1 MNRPALRQH
10 WAWVVTLVVLLGLY
24 RGTDAALVDTRNP
37 NLVPSMLLLGSLV
50 VPATFVS
57 FARGWSGRQ
66 IVPAATLWTAVLVG
80 GAVGVVIAGVLE
92 YNTVRRLGEI
102 PMLGVGL
109 IEEGT
114 KLAVAAVFLLVLR
127 RYTSMGAGILI
138 GIAVGT
144 GFAVLETMGYGFVT
158 LIQSGGNVGS
168 VEQTLFVRGVTSPA
182 GHAAWT
188 GLTCWGLWRFWHH
201 PTGRR
206 LFGFAGLFVVAVV
219 LHATWDTIGTPSSYV
234 LLAVL
239 SLGLLF
245 IALRQARRAD
255 ERLVADPAPAG
266 VRPSGYRPGYRP
278 DYQAADYR
286 EL

>member
-1 MNRPALRQH
+1 MNGPALRQH
-10 WAWVVTLVVLLGLY
+10 WAWVLTLVVLLGLY
-24 RGTDAALVDTRNP
+24 WGTDAALVDTGNP

-66 IVPAATLWTAVLVG
+66 LVPASTLWNAVLVG
-80 GAVGVVIAGVLE
+80 GAVGVVVAGVVE
-92 YNTVRRLGEI
+92 YNTVRRLGEL

-114 KLAVAAVFLLVLR
+114 KLAVAAVFLVVLR

-206 LFGFAGLFVVAVV
+206 LLGFAGLFVVAVV
-219 LHATWDTIGTPSSYV
+219 LHATWDTIGTRSSYV
-234 LLAVL
+234 VLAVL

-255 ERLVADPAPAG
+255 DLRAGDPVPAG
-266 VRPSGYRPGYRP
+266 VREGGFRGG
-278 DYQAADYR
+278 YR